1 MNTDLTRAWDD
12 VQAKYGSQLFS
23 TMESKF
29 WIDSGVRI
37 ERFNNGHIELKV
49 CLEHGDNFTDLT
61 QAQAYV
67 FEDHG
72 WESGVM
78 RVNMDFFESLL
89 RIAENKV
96 LSSKIDEERE
106 KAMRRVVKYEK
117 TRKEFS
123 TKYEE
128 SLDIQ

>member
-37 ERFNNGHIELKV
+37 EKFNHGAIVLKV

-61 QAQAYV
+61 QAQSYI
-67 FEDHG
+67 FEDYG
-72 WESGVM
+72 WEPGVM
-78 RVNMDFFESLL
+78 RVNIDFFESLVD
-89 RIAENKV
+89 IAENKV
-96 LSSKIDEERE
+96 LSSKTYEERE
-106 KAMRRVVKYEK
+106 KAMNRVWKYRK
-117 TRKEFS
+117 IRKEFS
-123 TKYEE
+123 TKYEI